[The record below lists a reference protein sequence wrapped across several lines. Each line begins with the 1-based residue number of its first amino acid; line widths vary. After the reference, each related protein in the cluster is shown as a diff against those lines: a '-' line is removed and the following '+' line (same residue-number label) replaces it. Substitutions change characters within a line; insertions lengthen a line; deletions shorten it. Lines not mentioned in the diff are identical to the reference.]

1 METISYN
8 NEYVQDIKSMLK
20 EKLGI
25 NYALPKYSFDQ
36 ECKVHFMVVTE
47 SICDYLQ
54 FDKEDIKDHTKN
66 RSFYNHMFNSS
77 NNR

>member
-1 METISYN
+1 METISHN

-20 EKLGI
+20 EQLGI

-47 SICDYLQ
+47 SIRDYL
-54 FDKEDIKDHTKN
+54 
-66 RSFYNHMFNSS
+66 
-77 NNR
+77 

>member
-36 ECKVHFMVVTE
+36 ESKVHFMVLTE
-47 SICDYLQ
+47 SICDYL
-54 FDKEDIKDHTKN
+54 
-66 RSFYNHMFNSS
+66 
-77 NNR
+77 